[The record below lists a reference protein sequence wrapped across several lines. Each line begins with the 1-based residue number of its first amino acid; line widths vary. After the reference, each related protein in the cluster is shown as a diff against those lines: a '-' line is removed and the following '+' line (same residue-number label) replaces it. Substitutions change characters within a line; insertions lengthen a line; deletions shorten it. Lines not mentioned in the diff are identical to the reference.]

1 MQHPSHNTSH
11 MRGLTLIE
19 VMVLLSVTVL
29 LGITINSLIV
39 NFYRTN
45 SYILQ
50 QTSAIDSAR
59 RGMRISFENLRQA
72 AYGEDGSFP
81 IQSAATS
88 SITFYSDVDGDNS
101 VERIRLSLDGET
113 FYRTITEAT
122 GNPPEYT
129 GTTSTS
135 TIATYVRNGT
145 SSPLFRYYD
154 STGTEI
160 SSSTIDVSLI
170 EAITTSIMVDLN
182 PMRAPDIITLQETAT
197 LRNLR

>member
-1 MQHPSHNTSH
+1 

-154 STGTEI
+154 STGAEI